1 MQGLSDTGHH
11 QELMMANPNFPE
23 NLSISPSQHPQTIL
37 TAPVTAA
44 DPYVSHFA
52 FDASAQAAAIEKYGI
67 AGRVWEAAYLL
78 TLYFNAPPSHA
89 FDPPFDPHGASQLTV
104 VELGSGTGIVG
115 LKLAERLARTGTDS
129 SNLVVL
135 TDLPEVCPLLQENLQ
150 QHAALTERD
159 VWVRAL
165 PWGSR
170 AHADTLAEELG
181 LRADPPSEARPRY
194 PTHIVCSDLV
204 YFPELLAPLLRTLL
218 HLTSPPFV
226 PVSASSLPSPP
237 EVIVSYKIRS
247 LAKETAFW
255 SAFGLWFTFTPVLTS
270 PSASTS
276 PDLSW
281 KRFGAS
287 VDAFILI
294 AHRRPESMRWPVPE
308 DDAGLLGGVG
318 AHGMS

>member
-1 MQGLSDTGHH
+1 MTYCLH
-11 QELMMANPNFPE
+11 NPRRP
-23 NLSISPSQHPQTIL
+23 
-37 TAPVTAA
+37 
-44 DPYVSHFA
+44 
-52 FDASAQAAAIEKYGI
+52 
-67 AGRVWEAAYLL
+67 REAAYLL
-78 TLYFNAPPSHA
+78 TLYFNASPSHA

-115 LKLAERLARTGTDS
+115 LKLAERLARTRTDS

-181 LRADPPSEARPRY
+181 LRADPPSDARPRY
-194 PTHIVCSDLV
+194 PTHIVCSDLVRVSCIVQVSVSETTVHPQV

-237 EVIVSYKIRS
+237 EVIISYKIRS

-287 VDAFILI
+287 ADAFILI

-308 DDAGLLGGVG
+308 DDAELLGGVG
-318 AHGMS
+318 ARGGSGRKSDDAFEAMLLMQIDDGDDEEA